1 MTSSYHQPVMLQ
13 ETIYHLAVL
22 PQAVYLDATAGG
34 GGHTSALLER
44 LGPEG
49 LVVALDR
56 DAESHEQ
63 LEARFAGDS
72 RVVAVRADF
81 GEIGRHPDVRKH
93 APYAGVLFDFGVSS
107 HQIDDAARG
116 FSFGQAGPLDMRM
129 DDRQELTAANVVN
142 EYGLAELI
150 RVLREFGEEPRAKR
164 VASKIF
170 EARPIGTTRELVEA
184 VRSVVQGPQ
193 QVKMLARVFQAIRI
207 EVNGEL
213 ESIDRA
219 LPAAVD
225 LLGVGGRLVTL
236 AYHSL
241 EDRRVKE
248 FMREMTGEKAVD
260 PFLPPSEADK
270 GREVLRLITRKAM
283 KPSEEEIGRNP
294 RARSARLRVA
304 EKVG

>member
-13 ETIYHLAVL
+13 ETIHHLAVL

-34 GGHTSALLER
+34 GGHTAALLER
-44 LGPEG
+44 LDPDG

-56 DAESHEQ
+56 DSEAHQQ

-81 GEIGRHPDVRKH
+81 GEIGQNPDVRRY
-93 APYAGVLFDFGVSS
+93 APYAGILFDFGVSS
-107 HQIDDAARG
+107 HQIDDATRG
-116 FSFGQAGPLDMRM
+116 FSFGKEGPLDMRM
-129 DDRQELTAANVVN
+129 DDRQSLTAADVVN
-142 EYGLAELI
+142 DYSESDLVLI
-150 RVLREFGEEPRAKR
+150 LREFGEEPRAKR
-164 VASKIF
+164 VAAKMI
-170 EARPIGTTRELVEA
+170 EARPIETTRELVEA
-184 VRSVVQGPQ
+184 IRPVAGGPQ

-213 ESIDRA
+213 ESIDQA
-219 LPAAVD
+219 LPASVD
-225 LLGVGGRLVTL
+225 LLQRGGRLVTL

-248 FMREMTGEKAVD
+248 FMRKMTGEREVD
-260 PFLPPSEADK
+260 PFLPPSGELSE
-270 GREVLRLITRKAM
+270 EVLRLVSRKAI
-283 KPSEEEIGRNP
+283 KPSAGEIEQNP